1 MKEGQRENKRE
12 DVDLFVIMHG
22 GISAPEMIGSTR
34 AKTLRADMM
43 LTTHGMGYKKKTN
56 FIELL
61 ETLPGISSLKSVLT
75 ALSLTTPSAFL
86 CASISM
92 PIGSR
97 EINANARSAVYV
109 EVCSL
114 AVTMCVNTT

>member
-22 GISAPEMIGSTR
+22 GISAPEMITSTR
-34 AKTLRADMM
+34 AKTLWADMM

-61 ETLPGISSLKSVLT
+61 ETLLG
-75 ALSLTTPSAFL
+75 
-86 CASISM
+86 
-92 PIGSR
+92 
-97 EINANARSAVYV
+97 
-109 EVCSL
+109 
-114 AVTMCVNTT
+114 